1 MKMVKFG
8 VIFRDM
14 HVYVMVE
21 KMDYGG
27 GMMLNPNKHRQGDRF
42 RKVGGVGQLAFSYL
56 TCFNIHLSFVL
67 KCLWW
72 TQASGDYLIWVIAMW

>member
-14 HVYVMVE
+14 HVYIMVE

-27 GMMLNPNKHRQGDRF
+27 GMRLNPNKHKQGDKF
-42 RKVGGVGQLAFSYL
+42 RKVGGVGQ
-56 TCFNIHLSFVL
+56 
-67 KCLWW
+67 
-72 TQASGDYLIWVIAMW
+72 